1 MPSLFESQQFEFK
14 AIDLLRKAHR
24 QNPVVFRYQNSTA
37 EGQRALS
44 ELAGGYRGTL
54 WSIIGDLDYFTK
66 ALLLPR
72 STLEKGPCS
81 LCRRRGKG
89 HLTWMDF
96 RPTAP
101 WRGVQ
106 WSTAEWRVWPQR
118 SPSPLFT
125 MEGFSPCLISLDWMH
140 VKYLGHD
147 MLVYGS
153 VLSLLVHHVL
163 PSAEPLVNL
172 KRVWADIQWYYQR
185 YNVPCRYRYL
195 NRLSMFDRK
204 APQYPKLRGKA
215 AEIKYLC
222 GPLRYVWDKYHNNA
236 LVVHRQIALYLKM
249 NQEIEETLIVRK
261 ELLALPSE
269 DGDKF
274 EETCTAMLLLLSS
287 IAEHFIT
294 ERLFNLTQK
303 AHFLQHIALLARF
316 INPRCTWCFMG
327 EDMQKRM
334 STLAKTCVNGQR
346 PGLTIIKMML
356 RYRIALHLRF
366 QEHS

>member
-14 AIDLLRKAHR
+14 AIDLVRKAHR
-24 QNPVVFRYQNSTA
+24 QNPVVLRYQNSTA

-81 LCRRRGKG
+81 LCRCRGKG

-125 MEGFSPCLISLDWMH
+125 MEGFSPWLISLDWMH

-269 DGDKF
+269 DADKF
-274 EETCTAMLLLLSS
+274 EETCTAH
-287 IAEHFIT
+287 AAFVE
-294 ERLFNLTQK
+294 
-303 AHFLQHIALLARF
+303 QHCGAF
-316 INPRCTWCFMG
+316 HN
-327 EDMQKRM
+327 
-334 STLAKTCVNGQR
+334 
-346 PGLTIIKMML
+346 
-356 RYRIALHLRF
+356 
-366 QEHS
+366 